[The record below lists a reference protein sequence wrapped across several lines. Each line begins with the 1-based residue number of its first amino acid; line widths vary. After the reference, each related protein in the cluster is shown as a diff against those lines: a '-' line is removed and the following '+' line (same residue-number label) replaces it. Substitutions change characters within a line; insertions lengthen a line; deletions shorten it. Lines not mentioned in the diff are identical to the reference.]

1 MPSNA
6 TMRPPTPD
14 FTNRAQLTEMMDESC
29 SRDDLRACLR
39 DISRLN
45 RWFLAH
51 SPLLQWL
58 SSFAPAQLPQ
68 PLRILDVG
76 CGYGDGLR
84 RIERWAL
91 ARNLA
96 VELTGLD
103 INSDTIGIASQ
114 ATPSASR
121 IRWVAADIFA
131 FAPQNPIHL
140 VISSQFTHHLSEPQI
155 VRFLQWMERHAALG
169 WFIND
174 LSRAAVPYHFI
185 RIFTRLACLHPFV
198 QHDASVSIARAFVPA
213 DWQTLCAAANLTE
226 RDVSI
231 QRFKPARLCV
241 ARRKPQC

>member
-6 TMRPPTPD
+6 PD
-14 FTNRAQLTEMMDESC
+14 LRHRALLVEKMDEPC

-45 RWFLAH
+45 RWFRAH
-51 SPLLQWL
+51 LPLLDWL
-58 SSFAPAQLPQ
+58 NGFAPAQLPQ

-84 RIERWAL
+84 RIERWAH

-103 INSDTIGIASQ
+103 INPDAIAIASE
-114 ATPSASR
+114 ASPSTSR
-121 IRWVAADIFA
+121 IQWIAADALA
-131 FAPQNPIHL
+131 FDSQNPIHL
-140 VISSQFTHHLSEPQI
+140 VISSQFTHHLSDTQI
-155 VRFLQWMERHAALG
+155 VNFLQWMERHAVLG

-174 LSRAAVPYHFI
+174 LSRAAIPYHFI
-185 RIFTRLACLHPFV
+185 RIFARLARLHPFV
-198 QHDASVSIARAFVPA
+198 QYDAPVSIARGFVVA

-226 RDVSI
+226 REVSI
-231 QRFKPARLCV
+231 QQFKPARLCV
-241 ARRKPQC
+241 ARRKPQ